1 MIESKSG
8 PWLKIKSFY
17 RQYPDRCL
25 CACAAI
31 IVTTGF
37 VWQQHYFSALI
48 MFAIAIQCLISDKSQ
63 QRWQQ
68 AEFVPDIFTQ
78 LKLEQQMLHVKH
90 RQLQIIDIKKVVVD
104 QLDDK
109 EALIDFPFNVYQKLA
124 MRFPASQLPALQAWL
139 KQYLPTAQII
149 Q

>member
-1 MIESKSG
+1 
-8 PWLKIKSFY
+8 
-17 RQYPDRCL
+17 
-25 CACAAI
+25 
-31 IVTTGF
+31 
-37 VWQQHYFSALI
+37 